1 MSSWRKIGVVDAIPT
16 DPPGIGAA
24 VDSFKAQL
32 GNVLELTVNAGGLAD
47 ELVLLRWMVP
57 ETGATSN
64 LSATGE
70 WRRWREDAPMVIDA
84 VAQTYS
90 ARYEHPQ
97 NDTNHWLLLS
107 TTANAANSLA
117 DAECVHYR
125 GSM

>member
-1 MSSWRKIGVVDAIPT
+1 MSSWRKIGVVNAIPT
-16 DPPGIGAA
+16 DPPGTGAA
-24 VDSFKAQL
+24 ASSFMAQQ
-32 GNVLELTVNAGGLAD
+32 GNVLELTIKAAGAAD
-47 ELVLLRWMVP
+47 SLVLLRWMLP
-57 ETGATSN
+57 ETGATTN
-64 LSATGE
+64 ITTTGE
-70 WRRWREDAPMVIDA
+70 WRRWREDAPITIAA
-84 VAQTYS
+84 VAASYS